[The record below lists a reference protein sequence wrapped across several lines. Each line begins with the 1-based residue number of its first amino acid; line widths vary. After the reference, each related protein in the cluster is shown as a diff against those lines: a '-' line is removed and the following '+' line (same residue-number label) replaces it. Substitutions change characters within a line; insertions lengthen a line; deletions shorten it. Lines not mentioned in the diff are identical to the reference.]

1 MISLRMNTDL
11 LVGSNGR
18 ENSSPS
24 ASIGPRNSVGV
35 LSDLESESR
44 VRSRKANR
52 CLSLK
57 KLPFIGAWR
66 KNRMNTDE

>member
-24 ASIGPRNSVGV
+24 ASIGPFLLFNETVK
-35 LSDLESESR
+35 LSFLWLIAR
-44 VRSRKANR
+44 
-52 CLSLK
+52 
-57 KLPFIGAWR
+57 
-66 KNRMNTDE
+66 